1 MIEDGVQGQESE
13 TMQGVL
19 CPPARR
25 SRSSIF
31 STEIVKA
38 LHQPDVQEKC
48 KQVGLDIVAD
58 TPAEFAVY
66 IRKEVDR
73 WKAIVDAKIPQI
85 Q

>member
-1 MIEDGVQGQESE
+1 MPGGTPQAIVDLLNREV
-13 TMQGVL
+13 
-19 CPPARR
+19 
-25 SRSSIF
+25 
-31 STEIVKA
+31 VKA

-66 IRKEVDR
+66 IKKEVDR
-73 WKAIVDAKIPQI
+73 WHQVIVDAKIPQI